1 MQQPIDITMKL
12 FSALVAL
19 SASIASVDAFS
30 ALKVGSK
37 IPAVD
42 MFYGFGDP
50 SLVHNMAEYTANKK
64 VAVVGL
70 PGAFTPT

>member
-1 MQQPIDITMKL
+1 MKV
-12 FSALVAL
+12 FSYLAVL
-19 SASIASVDAFS
+19 SACITSADAFS
-30 ALKVGSK
+30 AIKAGAK

-42 MFYGFGDP
+42 MFHDFGSPD
-50 SLVHNMAEYTANKK
+50 LVHNMAEYTANKK